1 MIIMSLNEIW
11 DEIVRY
17 SGKEIEMYNKNKF
30 TYIVSGGCI
39 YIAKANWRI
48 TKAEIEIAVEKL
60 KDPSFAKLAK
70 KAHHMCMQFFLIFL
84 TADTQR
90 QSDLYFRFDC
100 LLVE

>member
-70 KAHHMCMQFFLIFL
+70 KSSSYVYAILFNIFN
-84 TADTQR
+84 
-90 QSDLYFRFDC
+90 S
-100 LLVE
+100 